1 LSGVIQGETAEF
13 IEKTEIEEQ
22 VPMEE
27 PTKDSSQ
34 QPKSMETEPSATTP
48 TSSSS
53 AGYLF
58 IIQQTLR
65 KKMRISLSLTDEY
78 THIETH
84 HHQLQRRHHQH
95 RHHQQYHQ
103 QQQQIRRLR
112 KVQMLK

>member
-1 LSGVIQGETAEF
+1 MISQIPKTNGDPAEVRVKIKLDLSGVIQGETAEF

-22 VPMEE
+22 VPIEE

-53 AGYLF
+53 AGYFF

-65 KKMRISLSLTDEY
+65 KKNANFSLSLS
-78 THIETH
+78 
-84 HHQLQRRHHQH
+84 L
-95 RHHQQYHQ
+95 
-103 QQQQIRRLR
+103 
-112 KVQMLK
+112 